1 MKHSKTEIEIK
12 LSALRAEL
20 ATMHTRPALSMVKYV
35 ALSQETVSYTHLT
48 LPTIYSV

>member
-20 ATMHTRPALSMVKYV
+20 ATMHTRPALSMTKYI
-35 ALSQETVSYTHLT
+35 ALSQEIACLET
-48 LPTIYSV
+48 LNSDK